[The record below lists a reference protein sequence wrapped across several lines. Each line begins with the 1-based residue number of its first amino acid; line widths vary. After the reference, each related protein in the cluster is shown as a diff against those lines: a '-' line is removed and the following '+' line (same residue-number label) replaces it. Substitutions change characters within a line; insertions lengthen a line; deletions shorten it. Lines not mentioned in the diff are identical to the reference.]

1 MAKQK
6 TKTSVLA
13 SPAKLRAIADHLERT
28 VREQVAELRR
38 LADLGDGA
46 ANVMAK
52 TAATPKKAKLKKR
65 VVAKRIR
72 KAPRKK
78 AAKKVARR
86 SAKVAQAPAPTP
98 AKTATK
104 KAATKHQAKH
114 QAKAAKP
121 LRNGH
126 DRTHAAASL

>member
-1 MAKQK
+1 MAKTK
-6 TKTSVLA
+6 TTSVLA

-38 LADLGDGA
+38 LADLGGGA

-52 TAATPKKAKLKKR
+52 TAAKPKKAKAKKPR
-65 VVAKRIR
+65 AAKKAAKKTAAKR
-72 KAPRKK
+72 APKK

-86 SAKVAQAPAPTP
+86 SAKAAAAPAPK
-98 AKTATK
+98 AKA
-104 KAATKHQAKH
+104 KHQAKH
-114 QAKAAKP
+114 QAKAPKP